1 MKLQHLLN
9 FCVIMNIVRRNDMCK
24 GVAKPFLKWAGGKG
38 QLLNKFEEMYPEEL
52 INGDIDTYIE
62 PFIGGGAVFFDVLQK
77 YKVKKAVII
86 DLNKELINC
95 YRCIKADVN
104 QLIHSILQN
113 EFLALSEKDRKEYFL
128 KVRDNYNTI
137 CLNGKYDFDKASN
150 FIFLNRT
157 CFNGLYRVN
166 SKGLF
171 NVPFGKYK
179 NPLICDVENL
189 QAISKLLQ
197 NVEIKYGDYSLC
209 KEYINE
215 KTFVYFDPP
224 YRPLLE
230 NKSFVNYDKNGL
242 SLLTKSNVGTVI
254 IKTGVFFRENERYS
268 MFVYID
274 NCDVYIYVNGK
285 CVKHSVN
292 TNAFYKDATYL
303 HVGAGVLVNSYVPMT
318 LHDFKLINK
327 TLENKKEVDE
337 MLPSLMTS
345 EDEKLNATVIAK
357 DIKKE
362 DFSFRIKNKENY
374 FLAGAIASYAVS
386 AVAFTFI
393 PVSFGIYGYNNFI
406 YQENLSRHNNAIYQ
420 SELDLYYK
428 EMQRSSFNANM
439 ALTSGIVLI
448 PVCAATLTSGIILT
462 VIYQKLK
469 IEHLPKVA
477 FGYTP
482 NQACIVQFSMSL

>member
-1 MKLQHLLN
+1 
-9 FCVIMNIVRRNDMCK
+9 MCK

-104 QLIHSILQN
+104 QLIQSLIILQN

-137 CLNGKYDFDKASN
+137 CLNGKYDFDKATN

-230 NKSFVNYDKNGL
+230 NKSFVNYDKNGFDDENQKEL
-242 SLLTKSNVGTVI
+242 AEFVKELTKQDVKVMLSNSDP
-254 IKTGVFFRENERYS
+254 K
-268 MFVYID
+268 
-274 NCDVYIYVNGK
+274 
-285 CVKHSVN
+285 N
-292 TNAFYKDATYL
+292 TNPKDNFFDNLYQGFNIERINAKRMINCQADKRGNVTEIVVRNYK
-303 HVGAGVLVNSYVPMT
+303 
-318 LHDFKLINK
+318 
-327 TLENKKEVDE
+327 
-337 MLPSLMTS
+337 
-345 EDEKLNATVIAK
+345 
-357 DIKKE
+357 
-362 DFSFRIKNKENY
+362 
-374 FLAGAIASYAVS
+374 
-386 AVAFTFI
+386 
-393 PVSFGIYGYNNFI
+393 
-406 YQENLSRHNNAIYQ
+406 
-420 SELDLYYK
+420 
-428 EMQRSSFNANM
+428 RSN
-439 ALTSGIVLI
+439 
-448 PVCAATLTSGIILT
+448 
-462 VIYQKLK
+462 
-469 IEHLPKVA
+469 
-477 FGYTP
+477 
-482 NQACIVQFSMSL
+482 